1 MISITD
7 GQIYLETDLF
17 YQGVRP
23 AISVGLSVS
32 RVGSAAQI
40 KAIKQVA
47 GRIKGDLAQFRELAA
62 FAQFGSDLDAK
73 TQAQLGRGKRI
84 VEVFKQ
90 QQYNPIPIEVQVA
103 VLWAVQN
110 DFMDDVPVDKIK
122 DFQARLTDFLN
133 TRKADLLTRIRN
145 EKAVSDALA
154 LELKTTVTEFKQTY
168 H

>member
-1 MISITD
+1 
-7 GQIYLETDLF
+7 
-17 YQGVRP
+17 
-23 AISVGLSVS
+23 
-32 RVGSAAQI
+32 
-40 KAIKQVA
+40 
-47 GRIKGDLAQFRELAA
+47 
-62 FAQFGSDLDAK
+62 
-73 TQAQLGRGKRI
+73 
-84 VEVFKQ
+84 VFKQ

-103 VLWAVQN
+103 VLWTVQN

-154 LELKTTVTEFKQTY
+154 AELKTTVTEFKQTY

>member
-1 MISITD
+1 
-7 GQIYLETDLF
+7 
-17 YQGVRP
+17 
-23 AISVGLSVS
+23 
-32 RVGSAAQI
+32 
-40 KAIKQVA
+40 
-47 GRIKGDLAQFRELAA
+47 
-62 FAQFGSDLDAK
+62 
-73 TQAQLGRGKRI
+73 
-84 VEVFKQ
+84 
-90 QQYNPIPIEVQVA
+90 